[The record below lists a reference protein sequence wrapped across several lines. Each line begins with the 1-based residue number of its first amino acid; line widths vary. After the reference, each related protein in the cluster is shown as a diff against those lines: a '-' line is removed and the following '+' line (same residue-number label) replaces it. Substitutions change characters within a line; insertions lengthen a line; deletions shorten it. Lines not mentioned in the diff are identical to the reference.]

1 MGFFRDLF
9 YGTDENEEDYC
20 FDETD
25 FNRKNEYPEH
35 EEYHYYDYNDGYEEE
50 DEKPKRNTAIGDGN
64 FRSYLVDKDRSGSAN
79 ESDIAYKAL
88 RDRSFYNMLKR
99 MAENEMPNSRYMW
112 HVAIDRAIYQVER
125 NWNRYMR

>member
-9 YGTDENEEDYC
+9 YGTDNEEEDYY
-20 FDETD
+20 FDESD
-25 FNRKNEYPEH
+25 LNRRNEYPEH
-35 EEYHYYDYNDGYEEE
+35 EEYQYHDYNDGYEEE
-50 DEKPKRNTAIGDGN
+50 DEMPKRSTTIADGN

-125 NWNRYMR
+125 NWNRYMK

>member
-9 YGTDENEEDYC
+9 YGTGENEEDYC

-35 EEYHYYDYNDGYEEE
+35 EEYNYYDYNDGYEEE
-50 DEKPKRNTAIGDGN
+50 EKKLKKSTAIADGN

-99 MAENEMPNSRYMW
+99 IAESEMPNSGYMW
-112 HVAIDRAIYQVER
+112 HLAIDRAIYNVER
-125 NWNRYMR
+125 NWNRYM